1 MAEALVSVLLE
12 QLASIT
18 VQEAKQGISLV
29 VGVDEEVQKLE
40 DNLRIIQAVL
50 ENAKKRQMT
59 DVVMKLWLKKFKD
72 TSYNMD
78 DVLDEWN
85 TALIE
90 QRIQEKEIAENAY
103 VLKKVRFSIP
113 YIPSWFSRV
122 KKLGMRCDI
131 AYKIKEL
138 NRTLDDI
145 AKKRVAYVFKLTR
158 DNEVVEQPTTT
169 SFVDVFDICDR
180 DKDKNHLVSNL
191 LGKDSGQE
199 RNPIG
204 CNDHGN
210 SSTTSLQ

>member
-1 MAEALVSVLLE
+1 MH
-12 QLASIT
+12 
-18 VQEAKQGISLV
+18 
-29 VGVDEEVQKLE
+29 
-40 DNLRIIQAVL
+40 
-50 ENAKKRQMT
+50 
-59 DVVMKLWLKKFKD
+59 
-72 TSYNMD
+72 
-78 DVLDEWN
+78 
-85 TALIE
+85 
-90 QRIQEKEIAENAY
+90 
-103 VLKKVRFSIP
+103 
-113 YIPSWFSRV
+113 
-122 KKLGMRCDI
+122 CDI

-145 AKKRVAYVFKLTR
+145 TKKRVAYMFKLTR

-204 CNDHGN
+204 CNDHDN

>member
-1 MAEALVSVLLE
+1 MH
-12 QLASIT
+12 
-18 VQEAKQGISLV
+18 
-29 VGVDEEVQKLE
+29 
-40 DNLRIIQAVL
+40 
-50 ENAKKRQMT
+50 
-59 DVVMKLWLKKFKD
+59 
-72 TSYNMD
+72 
-78 DVLDEWN
+78 
-85 TALIE
+85 
-90 QRIQEKEIAENAY
+90 
-103 VLKKVRFSIP
+103 
-113 YIPSWFSRV
+113 
-122 KKLGMRCDI
+122 CDI

-158 DNEVVEQPTTT
+158 DSEVVEQPTTT